1 MRIIQLTIQDEAL
14 LADTA
19 IAGQAGEHL
28 ASALALDIPDEWQEC
43 DCTLRFYLPNAG
55 KYYRSAPLSNPVSF
69 PLPQALMVPGELQIF
84 LDARKDFV
92 VHRTSVL
99 HLTVEDS
106 PDWCGTG
113 TLVADP
119 YEGLLDSSL
128 QEFEDALG
136 ELETLTNRLDEAE
149 AAVAS
154 AQEASALAQAAAAQA
169 GINAQSAQEANQA
182 AQTAAATAAE
192 TVAGFEGYTKQESD
206 NRYAHTLTGTVEG
219 SEIAVDDLQEGTQF
233 TLLSLTGLCKQDTIP
248 GTISYVGDG
257 GISLVVDGQTR
268 EIPLSLYGIPDGSG
282 SFTVRDQLVVDYAQN
297 TAYIQRNVGRIVFT
311 GEENLVSN
319 PTTARE
325 TSNYVYSNVHAP
337 VPNGRLLCNL
347 LPWRSNGYAE
357 DLSYCWTS
365 TVVVVTLLNVETGV
379 VTGEPQSVYIS
390 KIKDWLRAKA
400 AAGTPLTIYYPL
412 AEPVQEQVDA
422 QTKAL
427 LLSIAP
433 QGTDAALLTG
443 TEPHPPITLVYRR
456 DAQRVIDT
464 LTARI
469 EALEVQAVN
478 MQIGG

>member
-1 MRIIQLTIQDEAL
+1 MRMIQLTIQDEAL

-28 ASALALDIPDEWQEC
+28 ASALALDIPDEWQAC

-99 HLTVEDS
+99 RLTVEDS

-113 TLVADP
+113 ALVADQ

-154 AQEASALAQAAAAQA
+154 AQEASSLAQAAAAQA
-169 GINAQSAQEANQA
+169 GIDAQSAQEATQA
-182 AQTAAATAAE
+182 AQMAAATAAE

-206 NRYAHTLTGTVEG
+206 DRYAHTLTGTMEG
-219 SEIAVDDLQEGTQF
+219 ETVTLTDAQEGT
-233 TLLSLTGLCKQDTIP
+233 TLLSLRVCGKTTLSGVPASDAPVTMTGACL
-248 GTISYVGDG
+248 G
-257 GISLVVDGQTR
+257 GNVTVTAGGKEITMACPVLYSL
-268 EIPLSLYGIPDGSG
+268 PDGTAD
-282 SFTVRDQLVVDYAQN
+282 TVDA
-297 TAYIQRNVGRIVFT
+297 
-311 GEENLVSN
+311 
-319 PTTARE
+319 
-325 TSNYVYSNVHAP
+325 
-337 VPNGRLLCNL
+337 
-347 LPWRSNGYAE
+347 
-357 DLSYCWTS
+357 
-365 TVVVVTLLNVETGV
+365 
-379 VTGEPQSVYIS
+379 VTGETVIRVQTKVLDGTEAWYKSGGYSSPGVPAFGLQNISEFMPDDAQSLYCTHFSSALKPSGTTERIYLDRNMLIAIRAELLTEETVAAF
-390 KIKDWLRAKA
+390 KAWLAAQK
-400 AAGTPLTIYYPL
+400 AAGTPVTVLCPL
-412 AEPVQEQVDA
+412 YTPSATDQGDTHILPA
-422 QTKAL
+422 
-427 LLSIAP
+427 
-433 QGTDAALLTG
+433 QGTLTASG
-443 TEPHPPITLVYRR
+443 GATVRVTYRR
-456 DAQRVIDT
+456 DVQHIIDT

-469 EALEVQAVN
+469 EALETQAVN